1 MKEVLAEITLD
12 SKSRKIRDL
21 SLLKKHFRFKCTRC
35 ATFCCQLGG
44 PKLTKRD
51 VERIKKAGYRENLF
65 LEPENS
71 ESESLSILPRSMKN
85 RGDGSCIFLKSD
97 PEHKRYECS
106 IYDFRPVLCRLYP
119 FHFAKVDSKPIA
131 LKFIPC
137 CRGLNNFDGETVN
150 ERFVANHL
158 LPPILEA
165 TESS

>member
-21 SLLKKHFRFKCTRC
+21 SLLNKHFRFKCTRC

-51 VERIKKAGYRENLF
+51 VKRIKKAGYRENLF
-65 LEPENS
+65 LEPANK
-71 ESESLSILPRSMKN
+71 SESLSAMRSSLKN
-85 RGDGSCIFLKSD
+85 GEDGSCVFLTSD
-97 PEHKRYECS
+97 PEHRRYKCS

-119 FHFAKVDSKPIA
+119 FNFDRVDSNTIT

-137 CRGLNNFDGETVN
+137 CRGLNNSDGETVN

-158 LPPILEA
+158 LTTLLEA
-165 TESS
+165 MESP